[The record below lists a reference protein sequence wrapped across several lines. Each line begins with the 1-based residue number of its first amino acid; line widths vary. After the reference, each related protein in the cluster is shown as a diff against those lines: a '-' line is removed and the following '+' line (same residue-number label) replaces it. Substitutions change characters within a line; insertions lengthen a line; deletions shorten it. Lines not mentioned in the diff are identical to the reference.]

1 MTISLDFS
9 LNYFLDY
16 VALVSDTV
24 YQTLFVASLDLAV
37 EKSVD
42 LHIPALKTLLKCV
55 LQN

>member
-1 MTISLDFS
+1 MTFSLDFS

-16 VALVSDTV
+16 VALVSETV
-24 YQTLFVASLDLAV
+24 YQALFVVSLDLAV

-42 LHIPALKTLLKCV
+42 LHIPALKTLLECV

>member
-16 VALVSDTV
+16 VALVSETV
-24 YQTLFVASLDLAV
+24 YQTLFLASLDLAV